1 MINRDEFIEWS
12 QSLADE
18 YASYSISVSEYASC
32 SISKRIGS
40 QIRHRLRF
48 TTILALGSYK
58 VTLGSEVL
66 YEGTDFQKAA
76 DTYNE
81 LYEGT

>member
-1 MINRDEFIEWS
+1 MIERVEFINWA
-12 QSLADE
+12 QSIE
-18 YASYSISVSEYASC
+18 SEYASC
-32 SISKRIGS
+32 SITKRIGS
-40 QIRHRLRF
+40 TMRHRLRF
-48 TTILALGSYK
+48 ITVIALGTYK

-81 LYEGT
+81 LYEGAK